1 MQSWCIWLKL
11 TVLLKLTK
19 NFLLWVVVMIQTC
32 EKGSVVPLPFS
43 YSLLEFFMSCFVSRN
58 LSTFAFPCSQK
69 MSIINY
75 ITLAWLHSTVPQTA
89 VSSFCCSDFGVALP
103 VPEQNTCSVV
113 EFFWFHLK
121 MLRVSL
127 RNVLSSTKYMMGSVE
142 LLSAA
147 RRNRQFFS

>member
-1 MQSWCIWLKL
+1 MKRE
-11 TVLLKLTK
+11 VLCHYLSPTH
-19 NFLLWVVVMIQTC
+19 C
-32 EKGSVVPLPFS
+32 SS
-43 YSLLEFFMSCFVSRN
+43 FFMSCFVSRN
-58 LSTFAFPCSQK
+58 FSPFAFPCSQK

-75 ITLAWLHSTVPQTA
+75 ITLACLHSTVPETV

-103 VPEQNTCSVV
+103 VPDQNICSVV